1 MPLSSRITKI
11 RRISVKTSQ
20 SAHQAG
26 VIKRGI
32 KFQNIIYRLIAD
44 EIKDP
49 RIRVL
54 QPNCAT
60 TYPRNKRPEKSNF
73 PCLQIHTAA
82 GSIIGDTDILIYDT
96 KLKRP
101 VIIISCKH
109 SVRER
114 ITESLYYKRLYDE
127 LYGSKIKL
135 FFVTADPDTEFGTNE
150 KPTKPRILA
159 TKEDAFVF
167 STNPKTSFGGVV
179 KPIDSLVNEIYRVM
193 SL

>member
-1 MPLSSRITKI
+1 
-11 RRISVKTSQ
+11 VKTSQ
-20 SAHQAG
+20 SDHQAG
-26 VIKRGI
+26 VIKRGK
-32 KFQNIIYRLIAD
+32 KFQTYIYRLIAD

-60 TYPRNKRPEKSNF
+60 TYPKNKKPKKAAF

-82 GSIIGDTDILIYDT
+82 GSIIGDTDIVIYDT
-96 KLKRP
+96 KLKKP

-114 ITESLYYKRLYDE
+114 ITESLYYKKLYDE
-127 LYGSKIKL
+127 IYGSKIKL
-135 FFVTADPDTEFGTNE
+135 FFVTADPDTEFGTE
-150 KPTKPRILA
+150 KKPTKPRILA
-159 TKEDAFVF
+159 TREDAFVF
-167 STNPKTSFGGVV
+167 STNQETSFGGVV
-179 KPIDSLVNEIYRVM
+179 KPIDTLINEIYRVV